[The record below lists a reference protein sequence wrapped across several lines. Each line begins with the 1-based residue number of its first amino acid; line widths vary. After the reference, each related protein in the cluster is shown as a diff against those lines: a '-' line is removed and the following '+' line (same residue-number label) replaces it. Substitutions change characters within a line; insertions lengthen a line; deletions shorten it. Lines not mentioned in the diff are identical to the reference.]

1 MKRPPR
7 KHKQGAVTKG
17 KLEFEV
23 TLHFK
28 FWPSG
33 WAGND
38 HMAFD
43 WAYRAL
49 NALIDL
55 PIWQFR
61 MEESVKVGAI
71 RWRRPGETWQR
82 WKRPV
87 R

>member
-1 MKRPPR
+1 MRRP
-7 KHKQGAVTKG
+7 KKQYGQWEKTKG

-28 FWPSG
+28 FFPAG

-38 HMAFD
+38 HHAFD
-43 WAYRAL
+43 WGFRAL
-49 NALIDL
+49 KALLDL
-55 PIWQFR
+55 PIWNFR
-61 MEESVKVGAI
+61 IDESVKVGAI